1 MFLCKYCAFDLI
13 LFTIST
19 FRSVNI
25 PSVQEAVERVTRGSR
40 TMRSSGCGDNTPL
53 GTDPQPQPPADTKK
67 NNKAELSIVVSE
79 EDQKA
84 CANKKLQTAKRSK
97 KFPKAPQQES
107 RKMLA
112 ELKKPQSETEEAI
125 DLTGHPYVIEDCHVM
140 TEDSSYA
147 DYLLEQGIDMS
158 TPLQELEDTDIRKL
172 ETESS
177 LAGAVG
183 KQSVASDSLEIK
195 PSDPSL
201 PVTADTGMK
210 IRQEYLGKF
219 QNELNTFIWSAECE
233 EESLQ
238 RIERLRGILDMMGT
252 KQPEKKDDE
261 TVDTQTNNTDNEN
274 SKSKDNE
281 KEIRKTKSDQNKE
294 LTPKQDNKEMKNEV
308 DLKTQDEEKLKKEA
322 DLKTQD
328 EEKLKKEADLKAQ
341 EEEKCK
347 NEADLKA
354 KEEKKCQKEA
364 DLKAKEEEKRKKD
377 ADLKAQ
383 EEEKCKNEADL
394 KATECDK
401 VKDKGKDDSD
411 TSKKEMK
418 GKDEPERKKEMDLK
432 VTECD
437 KVKDKGKAD
446 SDTSKKEM
454 KGKDEPE
461 HKKETD
467 LKGV

>member
-19 FRSVNI
+19 FRSINI

-40 TMRSSGCGDNTPL
+40 TMRSSGRGDNTPL

-107 RKMLA
+107 RKTLA

-158 TPLQELEDTDIRKL
+158 APLQELEDTDIRKL
-172 ETESS
+172 ETESP

-210 IRQEYLGKF
+210 IRQDYLGKF
-219 QNELNTFIWSAECE
+219 QNELNMFIWSAECE

-238 RIERLRGILDMMGT
+238 RIERLRGILDMMGI

-261 TVDTQTNNTDNEN
+261 TVDMQTNNTDNEN
-274 SKSKDNE
+274 SKSKDND
-281 KEIRKTKSDQNKE
+281 KEIRKTESDQNKE

-341 EEEKCK
+341 EEEK
-347 NEADLKA
+347 LK
-354 KEEKKCQKEA
+354 KE
-364 DLKAKEEEKRKKD
+364 

-383 EEEKCKNEADL
+383 EEEKLKKEADL
-394 KATECDK
+394 KAQEEEK
-401 VKDKGKDDSD
+401 QI
-411 TSKKEMK
+411 
-418 GKDEPERKKEMDLK
+418 
-432 VTECD
+432 
-437 KVKDKGKAD
+437 
-446 SDTSKKEM
+446 
-454 KGKDEPE
+454 
-461 HKKETD
+461 
-467 LKGV
+467 

>member
-1 MFLCKYCAFDLI
+1 MLI
-13 LFTIST
+13 RNYT
-19 FRSVNI
+19 
-25 PSVQEAVERVTRGSR
+25 
-40 TMRSSGCGDNTPL
+40 
-53 GTDPQPQPPADTKK
+53 
-67 NNKAELSIVVSE
+67 
-79 EDQKA
+79 
-84 CANKKLQTAKRSK
+84 LQKRSK

-147 DYLLEQGIDMS
+147 DYLLEQGTDMS
-158 TPLQELEDTDIRKL
+158 APLQELEDTDIRKL

-195 PSDPSL
+195 PSDPSP

-219 QNELNTFIWSAECE
+219 QNELNMFIWLAECE

-238 RIERLRGILDMMGT
+238 RIERLQGILNMMGT
-252 KQPEKKDDE
+252 KKPEKKDDE
-261 TVDTQTNNTDNEN
+261 TVDTQNNNTDNEN

-281 KEIRKTKSDQNKE
+281 KEIHKTESDQNKE
-294 LTPKQDNKEMKNEV
+294 LTTKQDNKEMKN
-308 DLKTQDEEKLKKEA
+308 EA

-354 KEEKKCQKEA
+354 KEEKKRQKEA
-364 DLKAKEEEKRKKD
+364 DLKAKE
-377 ADLKAQ
+377 
-383 EEEKCKNEADL
+383 
-394 KATECDK
+394 
-401 VKDKGKDDSD
+401 
-411 TSKKEMK
+411 
-418 GKDEPERKKEMDLK
+418 
-432 VTECD
+432 
-437 KVKDKGKAD
+437 
-446 SDTSKKEM
+446 
-454 KGKDEPE
+454 
-461 HKKETD
+461 
-467 LKGV
+467 

>member
-40 TMRSSGCGDNTPL
+40 TMRSSGHGDNTPL

-107 RKMLA
+107 RKTLA

-158 TPLQELEDTDIRKL
+158 APLQELEDTDIRKL

-195 PSDPSL
+195 PSDPSP

-219 QNELNTFIWSAECE
+219 QNELNS
-233 EESLQ
+233 
-238 RIERLRGILDMMGT
+238 
-252 KQPEKKDDE
+252 
-261 TVDTQTNNTDNEN
+261 V
-274 SKSKDNE
+274 
-281 KEIRKTKSDQNKE
+281 
-294 LTPKQDNKEMKNEV
+294 
-308 DLKTQDEEKLKKEA
+308 
-322 DLKTQD
+322 
-328 EEKLKKEADLKAQ
+328 
-341 EEEKCK
+341 
-347 NEADLKA
+347 
-354 KEEKKCQKEA
+354 
-364 DLKAKEEEKRKKD
+364 
-377 ADLKAQ
+377 
-383 EEEKCKNEADL
+383 
-394 KATECDK
+394 
-401 VKDKGKDDSD
+401 
-411 TSKKEMK
+411 
-418 GKDEPERKKEMDLK
+418 
-432 VTECD
+432 
-437 KVKDKGKAD
+437 
-446 SDTSKKEM
+446 
-454 KGKDEPE
+454 
-461 HKKETD
+461 
-467 LKGV
+467 LKGCGVHMVGTE